1 MNISELKKK
10 DVVVVGRI
18 TNRKA
23 VGEEAAHA
31 QEEEA
36 GEPNYATGTMPT
48 TTHGVHFFRFGKV
61 RPK

>member
-1 MNISELKKK
+1 MDAHEPI
-10 DVVVVGRI
+10 RQ
-18 TNRKA
+18 
-23 VGEEAAHA
+23 EAAHA